1 MSVEAQK
8 AQSPSAENVSD
19 AVLDHVTE
27 LASKIRRLSI
37 AAIYQAKSGH
47 PGGAMSCADLLA
59 ALYGAEMN
67 FSPSNIDSPD
77 RDRFVLSK
85 GHGAPALY
93 AAAAGI
99 GLIEAKEAV
108 TLRKLGS
115 RMQGHPH
122 VVDLPW
128 VESSTGSLG
137 QGFSVSIGLAMGL
150 RHQKKDA
157 RVYSLLGDG
166 ELQEGEVWE
175 GAMSAAHYKLSN
187 LCALIDYN
195 KMQSDDLNANIMGLE
210 PLAEKWSAFGWNAIE
225 IDGHSFPDIFS
236 ALKQAREKSDK
247 PTVIIAHT
255 IKGKGVSY
263 MEGVPTWH
271 GSVTMSD
278 ADTENALFDLGVE
291 PNDLLDWI
299 NGNV

>member
-1 MSVEAQK
+1 MNVEAQHTPT
-8 AQSPSAENVSD
+8 PSNEGVGD
-19 AVLDHVTE
+19 TVLDHVTE
-27 LASKIRRLSI
+27 LAYKIRRLSI
-37 AAIYQAKSGH
+37 ASIYQAKSGH

-67 FSPSNIDSPD
+67 FSAQNIDSLD

-99 GLIEAKEAV
+99 GLIEAKEAI

-137 QGFSVSIGLAMGL
+137 QGFSVSIGLALGL

-157 RVYSLLGDG
+157 RVYTLLGDG

-210 PLAEKWSAFGWNAIE
+210 PLADKWSAFGWNALE
-225 IDGHSFPDIFS
+225 IDGHSLHDIFS
-236 ALKQAREKSDK
+236 ALKQAREEQTK

-291 PNDLLDWI
+291 PGDLQDWI